1 MSYSNNVVNIA
12 FENCLSEF
20 DLYNINFSCDKESDV
35 VSFSLEYDFIVHLLE
50 THENLNCGTEDIV
63 DVKMV
68 EHPKTALVVTLK
80 EMAETYDPDYDECFD
95 EGVADVGND
104 TDLNREEMRAL
115 IKIDGIEDDISDLED
130 DVHALK
136 NFRTWAMTKI
146 EKLEKEVQVLKQ
158 PKERIGW

>member
-12 FENCLSEF
+12 FEDCLSEF

-50 THENLNCGTEDIV
+50 THENLNCGIEDIV

-68 EHPKTALVVTLK
+68 EHPKTALVITLK
-80 EMAETYDPDYDECFD
+80 EMAETYDPDYDE
-95 EGVADVGND
+95 GVAGVGNNIGW
-104 TDLNREEMRAL
+104 NREEISAL
-115 IKIDGIEDDISDLED
+115 VNDISDLED

-136 NFRTWAMTKI
+136 NFRTWAMAKI
-146 EKLEKEVQVLKQ
+146 DKLEKDVQVLKQ